1 MKKEKEITTQ
11 TTNHEEEIQVIEE
24 ESTGKRILN
33 TVVNVLLVLAIAL
46 AAMCTYV
53 SYVSTSGN
61 GVPSLFG
68 IRMFSIQTESMYPT
82 LLPGDLIFD
91 KGVKDPAELRKG
103 DIITYWTVINGE
115 RVLNTHRIHEIYDGG
130 GYLIFATK
138 GDNNT
143 AADALTVHESEI
155 VGKYSTRVS
164 GVGKVFDYLQTSTG
178 FLIVVVVPV
187 FLFFLFHLVQF
198 FRVLFEYQNVKN
210 RIKFEQERGRT
221 EDLIVQQQTAQAQ
234 AREKMEAELRERLRA
249 EIMASMKE
257 QQNAAPPAA
266 EPVKEE
272 PAEEAPVAEEPV
284 VEETPAEEPAA
295 EEPAA
300 EEVPTEEPV
309 AEEAAAEEPAKEET
323 PAEEP
328 KAEEKPALDEAA
340 IEAMIAKQREAIE
353 AQLREK
359 IMAEMRAAQTAAEP
373 AKTENAEDAVEA

>member
-130 GYLIFATK
+130 GYLIFETK

-143 AADALTVHESEI
+143 TADPLTVHESEI
-155 VGKYSTRVS
+155 VGQYKLKVP

-178 FLIVVVVPV
+178 FLIVVVIPV

-221 EDLIVQQQTAQAQ
+221 EDLIAAAQTAAQATAQAAVTQ
-234 AREKMEAELRERLRA
+234 AQAVDRAAIEAELREQLRA
-249 EIMASMKE
+249 ELLASMAAETAAAE
-257 QQNAAPPAA
+257 QAAPAEAAPEATPEEAPAA
-266 EPVKEE
+266 E
-272 PAEEAPVAEEPV
+272 
-284 VEETPAEEPAA
+284 ETAAAEPAA
-295 EEPAA
+295 EATSDGAGA
-300 EEVPTEEPV
+300 E
-309 AEEAAAEEPAKEET
+309 
-323 PAEEP
+323 
-328 KAEEKPALDEAA
+328 
-340 IEAMIAKQREAIE
+340 Q
-353 AQLREK
+353 
-359 IMAEMRAAQTAAEP
+359 
-373 AKTENAEDAVEA
+373 